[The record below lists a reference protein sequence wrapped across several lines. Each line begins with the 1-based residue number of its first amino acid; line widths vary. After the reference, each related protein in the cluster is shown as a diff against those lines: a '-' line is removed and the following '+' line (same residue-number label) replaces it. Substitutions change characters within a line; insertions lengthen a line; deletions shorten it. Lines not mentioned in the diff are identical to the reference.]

1 MADLEAV
8 LADVSYLMAMEK
20 SKCTPAARASKKI
33 VLPDP
38 RYIFPPPPPPPPV
51 ALAFAFAISRGSIRS
66 TTARSLARPSVRP
79 SVRRISPR
87 FLPLPSSFA
96 YFRRSPVDVS
106 PSTSSSLPRNRRG
119 RNRPVI
125 RRIGGS
131 SLEVTGENCL
141 QTAAG
146 VALLGRFERS
156 RRRLKPP
163 MHRLRPPSCSISAPR
178 STRS

>member
-1 MADLEAV
+1 
-8 LADVSYLMAMEK
+8 MAMEK

-38 RYIFPPPPPPPPV
+38 RYIFPPPPLS
-51 ALAFAFAISRGSIRS
+51 LAFAFAISRGSIRS
-66 TTARSLARPSVRP
+66 TTDRSLARSPALPSVRP
-79 SVRRISPR
+79 SVRLSLSPSLRRISPR

-96 YFRRSPVDVS
+96 YFRRSPVNVS
-106 PSTSSSLPRNRRG
+106 PSSSLLLRNRCG
-119 RNRPVI
+119 TRNRSVI
-125 RRIGGS
+125 RRIAGS

-146 VALLGRFERS
+146 VVLLARSERS

-163 MHRLRPPSCSISAPR
+163 MHRLRSPSSSTSAPR
-178 STRS
+178 SARS